1 MQYIAGFSLF
11 QMNPHL
17 AIAVLNILPIN
28 NSSRWEKKKVLN
40 VIQSTWLGFNTNL
53 SVIYRKLE
61 SQASFTLNGK
71 CALPSC
77 GWSINNTGGLYSPP
91 VLKHYPI
98 LVPMHLGWPGKNIGT
113 LSTSGV
119 HLSELMEGSL
129 EHKSQKP
136 LSSGPPCL
144 CPHSRFYDFL
154 FNCKTKLWNLAPCVE
169 YIVS

>member
-91 VLKHYPI
+91 VLRTPPY
-98 LVPMHLGWPGKNIGT
+98 LGSYAFGMAWQEHWNFVNKWGAFKWAYGGKFGTQVTETSFLRST
-113 LSTSGV
+113 LS
-119 HLSELMEGSL
+119 
-129 EHKSQKP
+129 
-136 LSSGPPCL
+136 LSSL
-144 CPHSRFYDFL
+144 RV
-154 FNCKTKLWNLAPCVE
+154 LWF
-169 YIVS
+169 SF